1 MLVSGTGD
9 NHRRARMDCIPILVL
24 EYAREYQIPPD
35 TIEQAYQLAFRDI
48 HDQLGAYLAIHQLIQ
63 GIYAGRT
70 WSFDGL
76 SPGTVRELK
85 EILK

>member
-1 MLVSGTGD
+1 
-9 NHRRARMDCIPILVL
+9 MDFVQILVL
-24 EYAREYQIPPD
+24 EYSRAYQIKPD
-35 TIEQAYQLAFRDI
+35 TIKQAYQLAFRDI

>member
-1 MLVSGTGD
+1 
-9 NHRRARMDCIPILVL
+9 MDFVQILSL
-24 EYAREYQIPPD
+24 EYSREYQIPPD
-35 TIEQAYQLAFRDI
+35 TIDQAYQLAFRDI

-76 SPGTVRELK
+76 SPGTVREMK
-85 EILK
+85 EILKKK

>member
-1 MLVSGTGD
+1 
-9 NHRRARMDCIPILVL
+9 MDFVQILSL
-24 EYAREYQIPPD
+24 EYSREYQIPPD
-35 TIEQAYQLAFRDI
+35 TIDQAYQLAFRDI

-76 SPGTVRELK
+76 SPGTGRELK

>member
-9 NHRRARMDCIPILVL
+9 NHRRARMDFIPILVL
-24 EYAREYQIPPD
+24 EFSRAYQIPPD
-35 TIEQAYQLAFRDI
+35 AIKQAYQLAFRDLR
-48 HDQLGAYLAIHQLIQ
+48 DQLGAYLAIHQLIQ

-76 SPGTVRELK
+76 SPGTVREMK
-85 EILK
+85 EILR

>member
-9 NHRRARMDCIPILVL
+9 NHRRARMDFIPILVL
-24 EYAREYQIPPD
+24 EYARAYQIPPD